1 MPTSTDAA
9 PQRRRRGLLCALL
22 GAGTLLLS
30 ACSEA
35 QVTHPTAVPTLPV
48 FNVPTLPP
56 IGYNHR
62 AVADAFALERSL
74 FSVQQYWEVALRDTP
89 VPAGYVDAANPDA
102 LKAARATISAVLLVI
117 ASESLPTL
125 RALVLSGNDGQK
137 AYCVGLLD
145 RLRAEGYSGL
155 SSATVIVY
163 FGEQDRHAS
172 LTWTPAAG
180 YAYTI
185 YDNNL
190 NGALTRSAPSATPF
204 ATPPAH

>member
-1 MPTSTDAA
+1 M
-9 PQRRRRGLLCALL
+9 LCALF
-22 GAGTLLLS
+22 AAATLLLS

-35 QVTHPTAVPTLPV
+35 QVTHPTPVPTLPV
-48 FNVPTLPP
+48 FDVPTLPP

-62 AVADAFALERSL
+62 YGNSPVAAADAFNLERSL
-74 FSVQQYWEVALRDTP
+74 FAMKQYWEVALRDSP
-89 VPAGYVDAANPDA
+89 VPAGYVDAANPDL
-102 LKAARATISAVLLVI
+102 LKAARARITAVLVVI

-125 RALVLSGNDGQK
+125 RALVLSGDAGQK

-145 RLRAEGYSGL
+145 RLRAEGYTGL
-155 SSATVIVY
+155 TSASVVVY

-172 LTWTPAAG
+172 LTWTPADG

-190 NGALTRSAPSATPF
+190 NGALTRPFRSATPF
-204 ATPPAH
+204 ATPPPR